1 MVELMLDVQFHL
13 PCLSLSIMQG
23 LEDEGM
29 MGTVNL
35 QPAPGVV
42 KPEAKL
48 PAYNLAR
55 DTILNTSSKAVI
67 FSVFTRLL

>member
-1 MVELMLDVQFHL
+1 MLDVQFHL
-13 PCLSLSIMQG
+13 PCLSWKLSIMQG

-42 KPEAKL
+42 KPKAKL
-48 PAYNLAR
+48 PASNLAR

-67 FSVFTRLL
+67 FSVFACLL